1 MTTPTHA
8 HAAAAT
14 ETWRRGA
21 SFLLVGA
28 LWGCSIAVIKQATET
43 GSSSSSNKKQ
53 AQVGGGVWA
62 GLRALIGTKVRGK
75 QKGLRCKN
83 KGRSTHLSLCFFLLL
98 QAALAFLVNQSGS
111 LVFYYLLGFCGRS
124 HSPTVS
130 SLPPSLPPS
139 LLSCSLSPPNPHSDS
154 FMHTTPNY
162 THIHTHM
169 PDISLAV
176 PLCNSLTFVFTA
188 LTSHLLGERVDNPLR
203 AAAGV
208 VLVLLGVSLCVASK

>member
-28 LWGCSIAVIKQATET
+28 LWGCSNAVIKQATET

-83 KGRSTHLSLCFFLLL
+83 KGSSTHLSLCFFLLL
-98 QAALAFLVNQSGS
+98 QAALACLVNQ
-111 LVFYYLLGFCGRS
+111 
-124 HSPTVS
+124 
-130 SLPPSLPPS
+130 
-139 LLSCSLSPPNPHSDS
+139 
-154 FMHTTPNY
+154 
-162 THIHTHM
+162 
-169 PDISLAV
+169 
-176 PLCNSLTFVFTA
+176 
-188 LTSHLLGERVDNPLR
+188 
-203 AAAGV
+203 
-208 VLVLLGVSLCVASK
+208 